1 MNHAGASAHKRVRVR
16 GLCELRQLTSVS
28 DESVSEAS
36 AQRNHRIITALRTAG
51 NLEGAFALA
60 QAPGPRPSRNLT
72 LAARP

>member
-1 MNHAGASAHKRVRVR
+1 M
-16 GLCELRQLTSVS
+16 S